1 VSQGFPADEAPAET
15 GPPAPDRSE
24 HELLTTLFDLG
35 RQVTAVLDLDD
46 LLQQIPRL
54 IGRLIS
60 FEAFAVYLLDERRG
74 ELRSA
79 YSVGYPDTISPVRLK
94 PGAGLV
100 GIAVATE
107 QPVLVNSLADDPRYI
122 EIVPGMSS
130 EVVVPLMHK
139 SRPIGALNILSRN
152 RDQFTQRDVAIA
164 RQFGAHV
171 AVALANARLFERSRR
186 DADAFETLA
195 EIGRDLC
202 ISGTTTSELIPGTI
216 SM

>member
-1 VSQGFPADEAPAET
+1 MFMVAMENPKLERSIIPFFPVEGRHVLVSQGFPADEAPAET

-94 PGAGLV
+94 PGAG
-100 GIAVATE
+100 
-107 QPVLVNSLADDPRYI
+107 
-122 EIVPGMSS
+122 
-130 EVVVPLMHK
+130 
-139 SRPIGALNILSRN
+139 
-152 RDQFTQRDVAIA
+152 
-164 RQFGAHV
+164 
-171 AVALANARLFERSRR
+171 
-186 DADAFETLA
+186 
-195 EIGRDLC
+195 
-202 ISGTTTSELIPGTI
+202 
-216 SM
+216 